1 MMKKSAGNNKEAHKD
16 NPKEDQKDNDAS
28 LKGLVDISG
37 ENGQEGPIKN
47 VMDYS
52 STRDLGILKQVS
64 KQFKKIAT
72 QEQDSRVPKMEA
84 MEFGDSHTM
93 VIVKFK
99 DNKGLYACGNNRSGQ
114 LGLGDSHDR
123 YEWTEVLS
131 RESFLQMLVS
141 AEESDENK
149 KPRPKLGM

>member
-1 MMKKSAGNNKEAHKD
+1 
-16 NPKEDQKDNDAS
+16 
-28 LKGLVDISG
+28 
-37 ENGQEGPIKN
+37 
-47 VMDYS
+47 MDYS